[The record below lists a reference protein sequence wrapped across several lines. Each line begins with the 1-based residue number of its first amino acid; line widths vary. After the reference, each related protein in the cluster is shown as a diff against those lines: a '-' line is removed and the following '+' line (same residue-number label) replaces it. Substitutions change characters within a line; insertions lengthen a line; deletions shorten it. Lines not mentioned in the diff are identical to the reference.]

1 MPIGALPIGEF
12 VHVGQLLGID
22 RSTVLQPGAVH
33 RGPDTADQAFLDTG
47 QSRWLRFDQLDIDRL
62 ARLVHA
68 EDSGDFS
75 AQKTVRGITGIE
87 LTSQTAKV
95 KDGKVTEYHA
105 TCKIAFTVE

>member
-1 MPIGALPIGEF
+1 MPAVKIIEI
-12 VHVGQLLGID
+12 LGISSD
-22 RSTVLQPGAVH
+22 SWEGA
-33 RGPDTADQAFLDTG
+33 ANAA
-47 QSRWLRFDQLDIDRL
+47 L
-62 ARLVHA
+62 A
-68 EDSGDFS
+68 E